1 MLKNMKKSTKS
12 NVITLGIVVGFYVLI
27 QILSAAGALTNSFSG
42 QLVPICAYVIMA
54 VSLNL
59 TVGMLGELSLG
70 HAGFMSVGAFSGTL
84 VYVVMSENAPQ
95 PLALLLAFVVGG
107 AVAGLFG
114 VLVGI
119 PVLRLSGDYLAIVT
133 LAFGEIVKNV
143 MNACYLGVDSHGLHF
158 SLKDSASLNL
168 EVDGKVLINGAMGI
182 TGIKKAST
190 FTIGIVL
197 VIITLLVIL
206 NLVNSRAGRAIKAIR
221 DNEIAARSVG
231 IPITKYKLMAFVT
244 SAVFAG
250 VAGVLYALNYSSLVA
265 KKFDY
270 NTSILILVF
279 VVLGGIGNLRGS
291 VIAAAVLTVL
301 PELLRSMNDYRML
314 IYAIVLIVVMIFN
327 QSPEMIA
334 LRKRLTARFR
344 KEDAEGKVT
353 ELKQMGDSVR
363 VTLQQHAKIDVARIP
378 ELLQKYRD
386 ELKFQMESLA
396 FVYTPRRRN
405 SKEKI
410 DLLEKSHALVEDLLQ
425 ITQE

>member
-95 PLALLLAFVVGG
+95 SLALLLAFVVGG

-168 EVDGKVLINGAMGI
+168 EADGKVLINGAMGI

-344 KEDAEGKVT
+344 KEDAEGKGTKV
-353 ELKQMGDSVR
+353 
-363 VTLQQHAKIDVARIP
+363 
-378 ELLQKYRD
+378 
-386 ELKFQMESLA
+386 
-396 FVYTPRRRN
+396 
-405 SKEKI
+405 KEK
-410 DLLEKSHALVEDLLQ
+410 KGVA
-425 ITQE
+425 

>member
-291 VIAAAVLTVL
+291 LIAAAVLTVL

-344 KEDAEGKVT
+344 KEDAEGK
-353 ELKQMGDSVR
+353 G
-363 VTLQQHAKIDVARIP
+363 AKD
-378 ELLQKYRD
+378 
-386 ELKFQMESLA
+386 
-396 FVYTPRRRN
+396 
-405 SKEKI
+405 KEK
-410 DLLEKSHALVEDLLQ
+410 KGVA
-425 ITQE
+425 